1 MIGGGLGKPMGIGG
15 LGWVTIC
22 NLIGWKM
29 IFFLHSSFAAASLA
43 CVCSGV
49 PAAMYVKCGL

>member
-1 MIGGGLGKPMGIGG
+1 MGLGGLGLITM
-15 LGWVTIC
+15 
-22 NLIGWKM
+22 IGWKM
-29 IFFLHSSFAAASLA
+29 SLFLHSSFAAASLA